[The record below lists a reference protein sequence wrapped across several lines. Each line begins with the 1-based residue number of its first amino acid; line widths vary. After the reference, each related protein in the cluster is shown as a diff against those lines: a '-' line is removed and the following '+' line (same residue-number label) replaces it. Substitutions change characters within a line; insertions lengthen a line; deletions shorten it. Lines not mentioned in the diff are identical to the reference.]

1 MKIANATFLTIPN
14 AIENFISFFL
24 SITLKYENDTK
35 TKMCISLRHS
45 PPPHFYL
52 TKKNDS
58 KLTITYL

>member
-35 TKMCISLRHS
+35 TKMYISLK
-45 PPPHFYL
+45 PPSHHFYV